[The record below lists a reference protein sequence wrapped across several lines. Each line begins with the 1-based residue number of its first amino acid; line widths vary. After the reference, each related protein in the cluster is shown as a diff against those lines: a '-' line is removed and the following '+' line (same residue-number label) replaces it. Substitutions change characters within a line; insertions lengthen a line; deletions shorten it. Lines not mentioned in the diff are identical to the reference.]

1 MEISPLGQAYLLL
14 LCVIFGLSLG
24 AFYDLFR
31 AVRYAVMPKRAA
43 AAVIR
48 FIGDF
53 LLPVSAGAGIIILCY
68 YFNKGELRFFAVL
81 GLAAGFFLWR
91 TAASRIFIAVV
102 RRIIRA
108 VFDAVRFILTPLV
121 KLFKYLVNAI
131 KKNIYFM
138 QKVLEKNAILVYN
151 INMKRAILKKS
162 RGGFIKERKK

>member
-14 LCVIFGLSLG
+14 LCVLFGLSLG

-31 AVRYAVMPKRAA
+31 AVRYSVLSKRAA
-43 AAVIR
+43 ASAIR
-48 FIGDF
+48 FVGDF

-91 TAASRIFIAVV
+91 AAASRIFTAAV

-108 VFDAVRFILTPLV
+108 LFDTVRFVSAPLV

-131 KKNIYFM
+131 KKTIYFM
-138 QKVLEKNAILVYN
+138 HKVLEKKANSVYN
-151 INMKRAILKKS
+151 ISMKRAILKKS